1 MFFGITKLFFFEDPI
16 LRKSVYMIVKEMKNQ
31 PSIYIVTSSLM
42 KDIHHKNN
50 NFKRN
55 SLRVIPM
62 VIDPS
67 NLVQVERYI
76 KGLVN
81 DKDDSV
87 ASGALISGLQMLASN
102 EEMIKKWGS

>member
-1 MFFGITKLFFFEDPI
+1 MTKL
-16 LRKSVYMIVKEMKNQ
+16 

-50 NFKRN
+50 NFRRN
-55 SLRVIPM
+55 ALRVIPM

-81 DKDDSV
+81 DPDASV
-87 ASGALISGLQMLASN
+87 SSGALVSGLHMFTAN
-102 EEMIKKWGS
+102 E

>member
-1 MFFGITKLFFFEDPI
+1 
-16 LRKSVYMIVKEMKNQ
+16 MIIKEMKKQ

-42 KDIHHKNN
+42 KDIHHKNS
-50 NFKRN
+50 NFRRN

-76 KGLVN
+76 KGLIN
-81 DKDDSV
+81 DSDSSV
-87 ASGALISGLQMLASN
+87 ASGALISGMHMISAN
-102 EEMIKKWGS
+102 EEMIKKWGA

>member
-1 MFFGITKLFFFEDPI
+1 
-16 LRKSVYMIVKEMKNQ
+16 MIVKEMINQ

-50 NFKRN
+50 NFRRN
-55 SLRVIPM
+55 ALRVIPL

-81 DKDDSV
+81 DPDPSV
-87 ASGALISGLQMLASN
+87 VSGALISGLQMFHSN
-102 EEMIKKWGS
+102 EEMIRKWGA